1 MRLPSAGRCAAAGRQ
16 VPALLL
22 VSLLLSPFAAGGCD
36 GDAQEPV
43 TGPSAS
49 EVAVARAEGLAGF
62 RQFCEQVRGRTVL
75 WTATVLQAKQDAGT
89 SSVQPGLLLLDI
101 DGGDPGAEPEVVTQ
115 IPLPQASELPLGQT
129 VTVRGM
135 ILGCETYDGAKV
147 VRLDLQSI
155 EWRTQ
160 VHG

>member
-1 MRLPSAGRCAAAGRQ
+1 MRLSSAGRCAAAGRE
-16 VPALLL
+16 VPVLLL
-22 VSLLLSPFAAGGCD
+22 FSLLLSLFAAGGCD
-36 GDAQEPV
+36 GDTQEPV

-49 EVAVARAEGLAGF
+49 EVAVARAEGPAGF
-62 RQFCEQVRGRTVL
+62 RRFCEQVRGRTVV
-75 WTATVLQAKQDAGT
+75 WTATVLQAMQGAGT

-160 VHG
+160 VHS